1 VENLGK
7 WRRYRRVRLW
17 ARVGALVC
25 VILVVVSAVA
35 WKLWTEVA
43 ESVEAAWDYVGSMEG
58 IGASQGYIVGDEN
71 AENVGNAE
79 SSEADL
85 TLQEKLAGSVIR
97 FHVRANSDTES
108 DQILKMQVKAAVVEM
123 VEPLLE
129 NSANVDESREILAE
143 NKEAIKMCAV
153 ETLAQNGCF
162 DEVSVYFERTYFPAK
177 TYGDVTFPP
186 GEYEAFRID
195 IGEAQGQNWWCV
207 LYPPLCFV
215 DSAFG
220 VLPEESKQELKNILT
235 EYEYNA
241 ITEKGNYR
249 FKYLKFLN
257 FIFE

>member
-1 VENLGK
+1 
-7 WRRYRRVRLW
+7 LW
-17 ARVGALVC
+17 A
-25 VILVVVSAVA
+25 
-35 WKLWTEVA
+35 EVA
-43 ESVEAAWDYVGSMEG
+43 ESVEAARDY
-58 IGASQGYIVGDEN
+58 IAGAES
-71 AENVGNAE
+71 VGNAE
-79 SSEADL
+79 SSDADL

-143 NKEAIKMCAV
+143 NMETIKMCAV
-153 ETLAQNGCF
+153 ETLAKNGCQ
-162 DEVSVYFERTYFPAK
+162 DEVSVYFERSYFPAK

-195 IGEAQGQNWWCV
+195 IGEARGQNWWCV

-235 EYEYNA
+235 EDEYNA
-241 ITEKGNYR
+241 ITERGNYR

-257 FIFE
+257 FIFA

>member
-1 VENLGK
+1 
-7 WRRYRRVRLW
+7 
-17 ARVGALVC
+17 
-25 VILVVVSAVA
+25 VILVVVSSVA
-35 WKLWTEVA
+35 WRLWAEIA
-43 ESVEAAWDYVGSMEG
+43 ESVEAAWDYVGGMESSG
-58 IGASQGYIVGDEN
+58 ATWDYSGEDESYGASQDYIVDDES
-71 AENVGNAE
+71 AENVGNSE
-79 SSEADL
+79 NSEAGGS
-85 TLQEKLAGSVIR
+85 LQQKLAGSVIR

>member
-1 VENLGK
+1 MKVNLDDGTGNCGSLTENLGK

-17 ARVGALVC
+17 ASVGALVC
-25 VILVVVSAVA
+25 VILVVVSGLA
-35 WKLWTEVA
+35 WRLWAEVA
-43 ESVEAAWDYVGSMEG
+43 ESVEAAWDYIES
-58 IGASQGYIVGDEN
+58 
-71 AENVGNAE
+71 AESVGNAE
-79 SSEADL
+79 SSDADL

-97 FHVRANSDTES
+97 FHVRANSDAES

-143 NKEAIKMCAV
+143 NMETIKMCAA
-153 ETLAQNGCF
+153 ETLAKNGCQ
-162 DEVSVYFERTYFPAK
+162 DEVSVYFERSYFPAK

-235 EYEYNA
+235 EDEYNA

-249 FKYLKFLN
+249 FKYLRFLN